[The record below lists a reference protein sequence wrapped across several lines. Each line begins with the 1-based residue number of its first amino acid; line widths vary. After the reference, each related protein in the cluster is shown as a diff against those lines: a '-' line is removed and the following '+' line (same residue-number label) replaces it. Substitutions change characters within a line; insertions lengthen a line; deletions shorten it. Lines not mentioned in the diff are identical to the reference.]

1 MELLAKDLFSD
12 YVAHIS
18 VLDVLQL
25 VDSRAE
31 SIIF

>member
-12 YVAHIS
+12 YEAPVS

-25 VDSRAE
+25 VDSRA
-31 SIIF
+31 